1 MAVVALTNVVLQLL
15 GGLLITSGSGCDAV
29 QSLTIVVALSTASVF
44 LALQPTR
51 ILLTSFLS
59 AIAMILLALVTLLGV
74 MCRHDVVQAPAVI
87 AVGVVCSVFGVC
99 QSVFTAG
106 ATAAEMYL
114 MRQHGSSSERV
125 LCTTEQGDDVRMLPT
140 SSIIISPQHTHERHP
155 LNTATMTFNFVV
167 NDVARRVSRDAALS
181 RLVQLICE
189 KHAKVL

>member
-1 MAVVALTNVVLQLL
+1 
-15 GGLLITSGSGCDAV
+15 
-29 QSLTIVVALSTASVF
+29 
-44 LALQPTR
+44 
-51 ILLTSFLS
+51 TSFLS

-106 ATAAEMYL
+106 ATIVEMYL
-114 MRQHGSSSERV
+114 MRQHGSSSDV

-167 NDVARRVSRDAALS
+167 NDAARRVSRDAALS

-189 KHAKVL
+189 KHANIL